1 VVGEMCFFLKVESNS
16 LIGISDFLGS
26 NLGSAFFYMKL
37 LLHFLVILVVLSRA
51 NAVSLADEQARFL
64 AGLNVDGSALEPLAR
79 EQVWQDH
86 AAEFH
91 RAWSDL
97 EERQLS
103 KIRTWMPTSCAH
115 IYRDPSPLFYMF
127 SGPDFLYANAFY
139 PNASTYILC
148 GREPV
153 GMIPDVTALSS
164 EERTAALKNMRTALN
179 AILSF
184 SFFITADMKTDLTQ
198 TQLSGT
204 LPVLFVFLSRMGCR
218 IEEVKLVG
226 LTASGELTQER
237 VKTPGVQITFLGAT
251 GKTQTLYYFTTD
263 LSNWGIKENAGF
275 MQFCEKQ
282 GVGNGFAK
290 AASYL
295 MHLNEFTTVRDFLL
309 NRTRYMVQDDSGIPF
324 QFFKPSDWT
333 MKLYGR
339 YAGPIDLF
347 KQHDQADLRSAFE
360 AEKSEDLS
368 FGVGYQWRPG
378 VSTLMIATS
387 MRQVSKAEAVAEPVS
402 E

>member
-1 VVGEMCFFLKVESNS
+1 
-16 LIGISDFLGS
+16 
-26 NLGSAFFYMKL
+26 MKL
-37 LLHFLVILVVLSRA
+37 LFHFLLVLLILARA
-51 NAVSLADEQARFL
+51 QAASSADEQARFL
-64 AGLNVDGSALEPLAR
+64 AGLNVDGSGLEPVSR
-79 EQVWQDH
+79 EQAWLDH

-97 EERQLS
+97 EKRQLS
-103 KIRTWMPTSCAH
+103 QIRTWMPSSCSY
-115 IYRDPSPLFYMF
+115 IYSDPSPLFYMF

-139 PNASTYILC
+139 PNAATYILC

-153 GMIPDVTALSS
+153 GMIPDVMSLSYEARS
-164 EERTAALKNMRTALN
+164 AALKNMRTALN

-204 LPVLFVFLSRMGCR
+204 LPVLYVFLTRMGCR

-226 LTASGELTQER
+226 LTALGELTQEKF
-237 VKTPGVQITFLGAT
+237 KTPGVRITFLGTT

-263 LSNWGIKENAGF
+263 LSNWGIKDNPGF
-275 MQFCEKQ
+275 MQFCDKQ

-295 MHLNEFTTVRDFLL
+295 MHLNEFSTVRDFLL
-309 NRTRYMVQDDSGIPF
+309 NKTRHMVQDDSGIPF
-324 QFFKPSDWT
+324 QFFKESDW
-333 MKLYGR
+333 MMSLYGH

-347 KQHDQADLRSAFE
+347 KQHEQADLRAAFE
-360 AEKSEDLS
+360 AEKSGDLP

-378 VSTLMIATS
+378 VSSLMISSA
-387 MRQVSKAEAVAEPVS
+387 MRQVPKAEAVAEPVS

>member
-1 VVGEMCFFLKVESNS
+1 
-16 LIGISDFLGS
+16 
-26 NLGSAFFYMKL
+26 MKL
-37 LLHFLVILVVLSRA
+37 FFHFSIVFLVWAHAQAAPSV
-51 NAVSLADEQARFL
+51 DEQARFL
-64 AGLNVDGSALEPLAR
+64 AGLNVDGSALEPVAR
-79 EQVWQDH
+79 EQAWQDH

-103 KIRTWMPTSCAH
+103 QIRTWVPSSLAS
-115 IYRDPSPLFYMF
+115 IYSDPSPLFYMF

-153 GMIPDVTALSS
+153 GMIPDVSSLSS
-164 EERTAALKNMRTALN
+164 EARSAALKNMRTALN

-184 SFFITADMKTDLTQ
+184 SFFITADMRTDLTQ

-204 LPVLFVFLSRMGCR
+204 LPVLYVFLSRMGCR

-226 LTASGELTQER
+226 LSATGELTQER
-237 VKTPGVQITFLGAT
+237 SKTPGVRITFLGTT

-263 LSNWGIKENAGF
+263 LSNWGIKDNPGF
-275 MQFCEKQ
+275 MQFCDKQ

-309 NRTRYMVQDDSGIPF
+309 NKTRHMIQDDSGIPF
-324 QFFKPSDWT
+324 QYFKQSDW
-333 MKLYGR
+333 MISLYGH

-347 KQHDQADLRSAFE
+347 KQHEQADLRAAFA
-360 AEKSEDLS
+360 AEKPGDLP

-378 VSTLMIATS
+378 VSSLMVGSS
-387 MRQVSKAEAVAEPVS
+387 MKQVPKAEAVAEPVS

>member
-1 VVGEMCFFLKVESNS
+1 LKVAAESV
-16 LIGISDFLGS
+16 IGMTNFLGS
-26 NLGSAFFYMKL
+26 YLGVWFFCFSMKL
-37 LLHFLVILVVLSRA
+37 LFQFLFILLILAKAQAAS
-51 NAVSLADEQARFL
+51 SADEQARFL
-64 AGLNVDGSALEPLAR
+64 AGLNVDGCGLEPLAR
-79 EQVWQDH
+79 EQAWQDH

-103 KIRTWMPTSCAH
+103 QIRTWMPSSCAY
-115 IYRDPSPLFYMF
+115 IYSDPSPLFYMF

-139 PNASTYILC
+139 ASASTYILC

-153 GMIPDVTALSS
+153 GMIPDVTMLSS
-164 EERTAALKNMRTALN
+164 EARSAALKNMRTALT

-204 LPVLFVFLSRMGCR
+204 LPVLYVFLSRMGCR

-226 LTASGELTQER
+226 LTASGELTQEKS
-237 VKTPGVQITFLGAT
+237 KTPGVRITFHGTT
-251 GKTQTLYYFTTD
+251 GNTQTLYYFTTD
-263 LSNWGIKENAGF
+263 LSNWGIKANPGF
-275 MQFCEKQ
+275 MQFCDKQ

-295 MHLNEFTTVRDFLL
+295 MHSNEFSTVRDFLL
-309 NRTRYMVQDDSGIPF
+309 NKTRHMVQDDSGIPF
-324 QFFKPSDWT
+324 QFFKESDW
-333 MKLYGR
+333 MMSLYGH

-347 KQHDQADLRSAFE
+347 KQHEQADLRAAF
-360 AEKSEDLS
+360 AVEKSGDLP

-378 VSTLMIATS
+378 VSSLMISTS
-387 MRQVSKAEAVAEPVS
+387 MRQVPKAEAVAEPVR

>member
-1 VVGEMCFFLKVESNS
+1 
-16 LIGISDFLGS
+16 
-26 NLGSAFFYMKL
+26 MKL
-37 LLHFLVILVVLSRA
+37 LLFFLIALLGSA
-51 NAVSLADEQARFL
+51 NAEASPTAEAQARFL
-64 AGLNVDGSALEPLAR
+64 AGLNVDGSDLEPLAR
-79 EQVWQDH
+79 EQAWQDH
-86 AAEFH
+86 ASEFH

-103 KIRTWMPTSCAH
+103 QIRTWMPSTLGYIHS
-115 IYRDPSPLFYMF
+115 DPSPLFYMF
-127 SGPDFLYANAFY
+127 SGPDFLYANAFF

-153 GMIPDVTALSS
+153 GSIPDVTLL
-164 EERTAALKNMRTALN
+164 RTEARSAALKNMRTALN

-204 LPVLFVFLSRMGCR
+204 LPVIYVFLARMGCQ
-218 IEEVKLVG
+218 IQEVKLVG
-226 LTASGELTQER
+226 LSAIGELTQER
-237 VKTPGVQITFLGAT
+237 SKTPGVRITFLGT
-251 GKTQTLYYFTTD
+251 SGKSQTLYYFTTD
-263 LSNWGIKENAGF
+263 LADWAIKNNPEF
-275 MQFCEKQ
+275 LQFCEKQ

-295 MHLNEFTTVRDFLL
+295 MHLNEFSTVRDFLL
-309 NRTRYMVQDDSGIPF
+309 KKTRHMIQDDSGIPF
-324 QFFKPSDWT
+324 RFFKQPEWT
-333 MKLYGR
+333 LGLYGN

-347 KQHDQADLRSAFE
+347 KQHDQPDLRSAF
-360 AEKSEDLS
+360 SETKTGDLP

-378 VSTLMIATS
+378 VSSLMVATCMS
-387 MRQVSKAEAVAEPVS
+387 QVPKAEAVAEPVN